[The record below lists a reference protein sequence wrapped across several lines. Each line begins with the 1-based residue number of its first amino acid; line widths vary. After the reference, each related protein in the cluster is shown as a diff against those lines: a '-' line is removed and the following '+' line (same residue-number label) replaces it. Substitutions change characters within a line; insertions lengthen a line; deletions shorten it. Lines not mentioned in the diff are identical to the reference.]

1 MTLRFD
7 VEGRDWPNRA
17 ASRFVAV
24 GRIRWHVQVMGQ
36 GPALLLLHGT
46 GAATHSWRDVAP
58 LLAHDFTVIAPD
70 LPGHGFTSGRPVGG
84 LAMPAMAG
92 AVGDLLDAMGEQPEL
107 VVGHSAGAA
116 IAVRMALDGRVTP
129 RAIVGLN
136 PALLPF
142 PGLAAKLFP
151 TLAKL
156 LFVNP
161 FAPHMIAQIA
171 RGSGEVGRFLARST
185 GSTIDTAG
193 LESYARLF
201 RDSGHIGG
209 AIAMMAEWDLDS
221 FAARLPELRA
231 PLLLIHGDRDAA
243 IPAKAA
249 IEAAARVP
257 GALFETVTGAGHL
270 AHEEQPE
277 PIAARILGFARQRQ
291 EVAT

>member
-7 VEGRDWPNRA
+7 IEGRDWPNRV
-17 ASRFVAV
+17 ASRFVNV
-24 GRIRWHVQVMGQ
+24 GRIRFHVQVMGQ

-46 GAATHSWRDVAP
+46 GAATHSWRDLAP
-58 LLAHDFTVIAPD
+58 ILAQDFTVIAPD

-92 AVGDLLDAMGEQPEL
+92 AVGDLLDAMGEQPQL

-116 IAVRMALDGRVTP
+116 IAVRMALDAQVAP
-129 RAIVGLN
+129 EALVGLN

-161 FAPHMIAQIA
+161 FAPHIFAQIA

-185 GSTIDTAG
+185 GSTIAPEG
-193 LESYARLF
+193 VECYARLF
-201 RDSGHIGG
+201 RDPGHIGG
-209 AIAMMAEWDLDS
+209 ALAMMAEWDLDS
-221 FAARLPELRA
+221 FAARLPELRV
-231 PLLLIHGDRDAA
+231 PLLLLHGDRDAA
-243 IPAKAA
+243 VPVKAA
-249 IEAAARVP
+249 TDAAARVP
-257 GALFETVTGAGHL
+257 GAVVEIISGAGHL
-270 AHEEQPE
+270 AHEEQPAQ
-277 PIAARILGFARQRQ
+277 IAARILGFARQQR

>member
-1 MTLRFD
+1 MTLRFE

-58 LLAHDFTVIAPD
+58 LLANDFTVIAPD
-70 LPGHGFTSGRPVGG
+70 LPGHGFTSGRPIGG

-92 AVGDLLDAMGEQPEL
+92 AVGDLLDAMGERPDI

-116 IAVRMALDGRVTP
+116 IAVRMALDSRVAP
-129 RAIVGLN
+129 QAIVGLN

-161 FAPHMIAQIA
+161 FAPHIFAQIA

-185 GSTIDTAG
+185 GSTIDAAG
-193 LESYARLF
+193 VEYYARLF
-201 RDSGHIGG
+201 RDPGHIGG

-221 FAARLPELRA
+221 FAARLPELGV

-249 IEAAARVP
+249 TDAAARVP
-257 GALFETVTGAGHL
+257 GAAVEIVSGVGHL
-270 AHEEQPE
+270 AHEERPAD
-277 PIAARILGFARQRQ
+277 IAARILAFARQAEGVR
-291 EVAT
+291 

>member
-1 MTLRFD
+1 MTLRFE

-58 LLAHDFTVIAPD
+58 LLATDFTVIAPD
-70 LPGHGFTSGRPVGG
+70 LPGHGFTSGRPIGG

-92 AVGDLLDAMGEQPEL
+92 AVGDLLDAMGERPDI

-116 IAVRMALDGRVTP
+116 IGVRMTLDDRVAP

-161 FAPHMIAQIA
+161 FAPHIFAQIA

-185 GSTIDTAG
+185 GSTIDAAG
-193 LESYARLF
+193 VEYYARLF
-201 RDSGHIGG
+201 RDPGHIGG

-221 FAARLPELRA
+221 FAARLPELRV

-249 IEAAARVP
+249 TDAAARVP
-257 GALFETVTGAGHL
+257 GAAVEIVAGVGHL
-270 AHEEQPE
+270 AHEERPAD
-277 PIAARILGFARQRQ
+277 IAARILAFARQVEGVR
-291 EVAT
+291 